1 MNVRQD
7 WGWGK
12 TLKGETDRQWESDRL
27 YETEGCMLNVRMW
40 VRYDRLG
47 RKNVVQH
54 GEMKEGVRDKK
65 RIKLCEGG

>member
-1 MNVRQD
+1 M
-7 WGWGK
+7 
-12 TLKGETDRQWESDRL
+12 
-27 YETEGCMLNVRMW
+27 
-40 VRYDRLG
+40 RYDRLG